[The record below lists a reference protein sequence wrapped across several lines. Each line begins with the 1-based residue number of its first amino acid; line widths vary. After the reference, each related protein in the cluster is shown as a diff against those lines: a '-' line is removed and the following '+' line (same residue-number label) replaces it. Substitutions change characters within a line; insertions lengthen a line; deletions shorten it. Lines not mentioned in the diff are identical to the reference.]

1 MNGVIGHRIMRV
13 FLARKNIY
21 LSKTTIH
28 KYMNK
33 QLGLKSIVRRKK
45 PGYVKRK
52 AHKIFSNLLH
62 QDFTAESKNSNNR
75 FSFIVIR
82 GRNLV
87 QWSLFLSASR

>member
-1 MNGVIGHRIMRV
+1 MRV

-45 PGYVKRK
+45 QGYVKGTRIRYFLIFYI
-52 AHKIFSNLLH
+52 KILPLN
-62 QDFTAESKNSNNR
+62 QRIANGVP
-75 FSFIVIR
+75 I
-82 GRNLV
+82 
-87 QWSLFLSASR
+87 SRTYF